1 MSVAHYHGLCHRY
14 KGRAVEL
21 RMKDGRVHRGII
33 RHVDN
38 SRVYLQPLGGAGGL
52 GGFGWGWGWGIGGFG
67 IGLALGGILGLA
79 LIPGFWI

>member
-1 MSVAHYHGLCHRY
+1 MSVAHFHGLCQRY
-14 KGRAVEL
+14 KGRAVEI
-21 RMKDGRVHRGII
+21 RMKDGKVHRGII

-38 SRVYLQPLGGAGGL
+38 SRVYLQPLGRPGGL
-52 GGFGWGWGWGIGGFG
+52 GGFGWGLGWGVTGFG